1 MSALRCI
8 SKLIM
13 CIDTAADAATGID
26 ISDSCIIAN
35 KNDALSKKLNLTY
48 LVEDAN
54 KLSSLKGKKY
64 DLIILTGTLHH
75 LELAQALPNI
85 RSITNDNGG
94 QVIFYEP
101 MGTNPFINLFRSLT
115 PKLGS
120 PDEHP
125 LTFDDLKFI
134 EWLKRYN

>member
-1 MSALRCI
+1 M
-8 SKLIM
+8 
-13 CIDTAADAATGID
+13 
-26 ISDSCIIAN
+26 
-35 KNDALSKKLNLTY
+35 
-48 LVEDAN
+48 
-54 KLSSLKGKKY
+54 
-64 DLIILTGTLHH
+64 HH

-115 PKLGS
+115 PRLRS

-125 LTFDDLKFI
+125 LTFDDLNMIKKYFKNTSYEMHSLSSLIVIPFAFISIKSLSKFLNKLSFI
-134 EWLKRYN
+134 LGKLDKKFFCKIPLLKRLSWTVIIKAKT